1 MCLDIRATYLIFLS
15 NFEYIRISLTVLND
29 LSNIKFN
36 SNPCSWSQVIPCE
49 RMDRRTN
56 LPKLLG
62 VLNNFANTPNRDP

>member
-1 MCLDIRATYLIFLS
+1 MCLDIQATYLIFLS
-15 NFEYIRISLTVLND
+15 NSEQIRISLTDLND

-36 SNPCSWSQVIPCE
+36 SKPSSGSRVVPWE

-62 VLNNFANTPNRDP
+62 ALSNFANTPAGDP